1 MKRNKYYVSNKQIL
15 DQHKTKCCIC
25 GEDSKCCLEFH
36 HIKDKLFNISQSV
49 SHLPTDL
56 FIKEIKKCICVC
68 KNCHSKIH
76 NNIIK
81 YEKSK

>member
-1 MKRNKYYVSNKQIL
+1 MKRNKYYKDNKEIL
-15 DQHKTKCCIC
+15 EHNKTQCCIC
-25 GEDSKCCLEFH
+25 GESAKCCLEFH

-49 SHLPTDL
+49 SHLPTSL
-56 FIKEIKKCICVC
+56 FIKEINKCICVC

-81 YEKSK
+81 YEK